1 MLDADV
7 AADGIALRVTDDG
20 PGIPADG
27 LPHIFEKFVKGA
39 ESERPG
45 ADGGQGT
52 GLGLAIAKGIMEA
65 HGGAIKAESPVAE
78 RPRRTLHHDF
88 PARGRAGMSAKIR
101 VLVVDD
107 EAAILRFLKPAL
119 EANNYEMASAGT
131 VAEGIKRIAAET
143 PDIVLLDLGLPDG
156 DGKDVIR
163 RAREWSDV
171 PIIVLSARERE
182 AEKIEALDL
191 GADDYVNKP
200 FNVGE
205 LLARMRTALRH
216 RMQRKAEIPVL
227 RVGDLE
233 VDAVRHRATRAG
245 AELKLTPKEF
255 ELLSFLAKHAGRVV
269 THRQIL
275 TAVWGPAHT
284 EDTQYLRVYIGQ
296 LRQKIEEHPDDPR
309 IILTEPGIGYRI
321 AEN

>member
-1 MLDADV
+1 M
-7 AADGIALRVTDDG
+7 T
-20 PGIPADG
+20 
-27 LPHIFEKFVKGA
+27 
-39 ESERPG
+39 
-45 ADGGQGT
+45 
-52 GLGLAIAKGIMEA
+52 AKT
-65 HGGAIKAESPVAE
+65 S
-78 RPRRTLHHDF
+78 
-88 PARGRAGMSAKIR
+88 

-107 EAAILRFLKPAL
+107 ELAILRFLKPAL
-119 EANNYEMASAGT
+119 EANNYDMTSAGT
-131 VAEGIKRIAAET
+131 MAEAVKRIAAET

-163 RAREWSDV
+163 RVREWSDV

-182 AEKIEALDL
+182 AEKIESLDL

-205 LLARMRTALRH
+205 LMARMRTALRH

-233 VDAVRHRATRAG
+233 VDAVRHRVTRGG
-245 AELKLTPKEF
+245 AELRLTPKEF
-255 ELLSFLAKHAGRVV
+255 ELLSFLARHAGRVL
-269 THRQIL
+269 THKQIL
-275 TAVWGPAHT
+275 AAVWGPAHT

-309 IILTEPGIGYRI
+309 VVLTEPGIGYRI
-321 AEN
+321 AES

>member
-1 MLDADV
+1 
-7 AADGIALRVTDDG
+7 
-20 PGIPADG
+20 
-27 LPHIFEKFVKGA
+27 
-39 ESERPG
+39 
-45 ADGGQGT
+45 
-52 GLGLAIAKGIMEA
+52 
-65 HGGAIKAESPVAE
+65 
-78 RPRRTLHHDF
+78 
-88 PARGRAGMSAKIR
+88 MSARLR
-101 VLVVDD
+101 VLVIDD

-119 EANNYEMASAGT
+119 EANNYEMASSGS
-131 VAEGIKRIAAET
+131 VADGIKRVAAET

-182 AEKIEALDL
+182 AEKIDALDL
-191 GADDYVNKP
+191 GADDYINKP

-205 LLARMRTALRH
+205 LLARMRAALRH

-227 RVGDLE
+227 RVGTLE
-233 VDAVRHRATRAG
+233 VDAVRHRATRG
-245 AELKLTPKEF
+245 GVELKLTPKEF
-255 ELLSFLAKHAGRVV
+255 ELLSFLAKHAGRVL
-269 THRQIL
+269 THKQIL

-296 LRQKIEEHPDDPR
+296 LRQKVEEHPDDPV

-321 AEN
+321 AESV

>member
-1 MLDADV
+1 MS
-7 AADGIALRVTDDG
+7 GKSRALV
-20 PGIPADG
+20 I
-27 LPHIFEKFVKGA
+27 
-39 ESERPG
+39 
-45 ADGGQGT
+45 
-52 GLGLAIAKGIMEA
+52 
-65 HGGAIKAESPVAE
+65 
-78 RPRRTLHHDF
+78 
-88 PARGRAGMSAKIR
+88 
-101 VLVVDD
+101 DD
-107 EAAILRFLKPAL
+107 EVAILRFLKPAL
-119 EANNYEMASAGT
+119 EANDYEISSAGT
-131 VAEGIKRIAAET
+131 VAEGIKRIASEV

-182 AEKIEALDL
+182 TEKIEALDL

-200 FNVGE
+200 FNIGE

-216 RMQRKAEIPVL
+216 RMQRKSEIPLL

-245 AELKLTPKEF
+245 NELKLTPKEF
-255 ELLSFLAKHAGRVV
+255 ELLSFLARHAGRVV
-269 THRQIL
+269 THKQIL
-275 TAVWGPAHT
+275 TAVWGAAHT

-296 LRQKIEEHPDDPR
+296 LRQKIEEHPDDPK

-321 AEN
+321 AED